1 MKKKMIFSEN
11 ISFGHQLS
19 MDMDLAIIEEKE
31 SSGGQSKSQSK
42 SKSKGGSSHHIG
54 QSFSQSKGDHIKN
67 LLLES
72 NQNLMGGSMG
82 ESCFDDDKDSS
93 DGCDAEMVDSEC
105 EEEESRNGMLSSNCS
120 QELNLIIAGMDN
132 EEGNLGEIKEEES
145 QSGSNS
151 KS

>member
-1 MKKKMIFSEN
+1 MIFSEN

-31 SSGGQSKSQSK
+31 SSGGHSKSQSK
-42 SKSKGGSSHHIG
+42 GDSSNRVG
-54 QSFSQSKGDHIKN
+54 QSLSQSQSKGDHIKN
-67 LLLES
+67 SLLES

-93 DGCDAEMVDSEC
+93 DDCDAEMVDSEC
-105 EEEESRNGMLSSNCS
+105 DQDESRNGMLSSNCS

-145 QSGSNS
+145 
-151 KS
+151 

>member
-1 MKKKMIFSEN
+1 MIFSEN

-31 SSGGQSKSQSK
+31 SSGGQSKS
-42 SKSKGGSSHHIG
+42 KGDSSNRVG
-54 QSFSQSKGDHIKN
+54 QSLSQSQSKGDHIKN
-67 LLLES
+67 SLLES